1 MTNVISR
8 IWLAGGLFALTITI
22 FALFSMPASAG
33 RIDNQAL
40 INGLLANLIEDSSQA
55 LQILRP
61 LAEKGEPL
69 AQMFLGRL
77 YEKGE
82 GAPFDCAEA
91 VKWFTRAAEQGDA
104 DAQFGLGSLHHQGQC
119 VAKNDRTAV
128 IWFERSGKKGDPRG
142 LSAIGEIYLGHG
154 DIPTDYGKAIVWFLR
169 AAMLADAEAIYKLGV
184 LNALGQGVPKDNLE
198 AYIGDRPFSNRSCVT
213 NASIGNA
220 FQLSLTPCIFPLS
233 HPAAIDD
240 QLNGPIMTITGGYW
254 RAFLDSIEF
263 WHNRNYDRWPRKV
276 HNGILGTAFADRK
289 FGTSSTG

>member
-40 INGLLANLIEDSSQA
+40 INGLLANLIEDLSQA

-91 VKWFTRAAEQGDA
+91 VKWFTRAAEQGDV

-198 AYIGDRPFSNRSCVT
+198 AYKWFYLAAAFTYPGADRDKIICARD
-213 NASIGNA
+213 AIRED
-220 FQLSLTPCIFPLS
+220 LTPAQVAE
-233 HPAAIDD
+233 AA
-240 QLNGPIMTITGGYW
+240 
-254 RAFLDSIEF
+254 R
-263 WHNRNYDRWPRKV
+263 
-276 HNGILGTAFADRK
+276 TAEEWLAALRQ
-289 FGTSSTG
+289 GLVEEQYGQR